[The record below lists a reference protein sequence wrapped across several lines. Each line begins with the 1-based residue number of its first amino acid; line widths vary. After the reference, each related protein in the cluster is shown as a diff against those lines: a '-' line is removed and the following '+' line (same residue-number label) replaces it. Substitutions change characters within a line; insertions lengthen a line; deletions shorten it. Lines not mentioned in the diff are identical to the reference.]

1 MAHWQT
7 PQSGPRKIY
16 GLNPTGQARKQA
28 KFIGRSGEVAAMAD
42 EVNPDELEIADEL
55 IAERRSEKPGET
67 PEDMT
72 AWQRP
77 ITAIIDVINYRAG
90 QIIALM
96 MVPLIVVVVFE
107 VFARNS
113 FIILSNAGFEE
124 FARSLGLGPT
134 LWVYDMSRMIA
145 GVMFMAAA
153 GYGLMRGVH
162 IRADFLYRN
171 WSDKT
176 QATVDAALYLLFFIP
191 SMILFTVVASKFWW
205 LAYSTG
211 ETLQIDSAWG
221 PLLWPARTAMPIG
234 GVLLLLQGL
243 PEIFRAFHKMGKE
256 REKLFVRFLPVY
268 VIVLAW
274 LMLAVFVPDVV
285 PGGAWFSDIMSAR
298 PSLSKPII
306 GLIMLGA
313 MLFVIFI
320 GFPISFTLI
329 FLGFVFGIWGLNFK
343 LTTLLMTLNTNST
356 MLNDQLM
363 AVPLFVLMG
372 IVMESAGLMERLFA
386 SIQMIMS
393 RVRGALFIAVL
404 IVSTIFAAATGI
416 VGASVTLLG
425 IMAGATMS
433 RSGYNVQLAAG
444 TITAG
449 GTLGI
454 LIPPSIM
461 LIVMGPVLEVSTL
474 DLFRGAFI
482 PGAILA
488 TLYLVYT
495 LGRCWINP
503 SLGPILGPEDQ
514 PDTSKYYGAEVA
526 LICMGVLTV
535 CRVFGLGIGGAFGSI
550 MPFGGLFVLIIVLA
564 FAYAAFKNLSV
575 LRIAVPIA
583 VLFHLYMLFANS
595 GEGLSATS
603 AIMAAFML
611 LLGFLASPIYK
622 ANASEDFFFSELW
635 TEFFAGLM
643 PPTILISFAL
653 GSILLGFATPAEAAA
668 MGAFGSIILAIAY
681 RKFTFPSFFDSLVK
695 ALEIT
700 VLIMF
705 LVAASNFFGA
715 QFSSLGTPRMMTEI
729 LLGLDMSPYMIL
741 LLVMALI
748 FLLGWP
754 LEWVPIVLI
763 VVPILLPTVAA
774 LDIHGL
780 SRYDLMVWFGILV
793 AVNLQTAWLSPPV
806 ALSAYFLKGVVPNW
820 DLKDIY
826 LGMMQFMLVQLT
838 GLILLLIFPQ
848 LVLWLPKYMGG

>member
-1 MAHWQT
+1 
-7 PQSGPRKIY
+7 
-16 GLNPTGQARKQA
+16 
-28 KFIGRSGEVAAMAD
+28 MAD
-42 EVNPDELEIADEL
+42 EPNPEDLEIADEL
-55 IAERRSEKPGET
+55 IAERRAEAPGET

-77 ITAIIDVINYRAG
+77 ITAVIDVVNYRAG
-90 QIIALM
+90 QIIALL
-96 MVPLIVVVVFE
+96 MVPLIAVVVYE
-107 VFARNS
+107 VFSRNS
-113 FIILSNAGFEE
+113 FAILQNAGFEDL
-124 FARSLGLGPT
+124 ARSLGLGPT
-134 LWVYDMSRMIA
+134 LWVYDTSRMIA
-145 GVMFMAAA
+145 GVLFMAAA

-171 WSDKT
+171 WSSKT
-176 QATVDAALYLLFFIP
+176 QATVDASLYLLFFMP
-191 SMILFTVVASKFWW
+191 SMIFFTIVASEFWW

-211 ETLQIDSAWG
+211 ETMAIDSAWG
-221 PLLWPARTAMPIG
+221 PLLWPARTAMPVG
-234 GVLLLLQGL
+234 GFLLMLQGI

-256 REKLFVRFLPVY
+256 RERWFVRALPVY
-268 VIVLAW
+268 LIALIWLILAIF
-274 LMLAVFVPDVV
+274 APNTV
-285 PGGAWFSDIMSAR
+285 PGGEWFSELMRAR
-298 PSLSKPII
+298 PGLDKPTI
-306 GLIMLGA
+306 GLIMLIA

-329 FLGFVFGIWGLNFK
+329 FLAFVFGIWGANFK

-372 IVMESAGLMERLFA
+372 IVMEAAGLMERLFA
-386 SIQMIMS
+386 SIQMIMA

-482 PGAILA
+482 PGALLA
-488 TLYLVYT
+488 SLYLLYT
-495 LGRCWINP
+495 LGRCWLNP
-503 SLGPILGPEDQ
+503 ELGPILAEEDQ
-514 PDTSKYYGAEVA
+514 PDTSKFYGAEVA
-526 LICMGVLTV
+526 LICLGVLTV
-535 CRVFGLGIGGAFGSI
+535 CRVFGLSLGGAFAGTV
-550 MPFGGLFVLIIVLA
+550 PFAGLIVLA
-564 FAYAAFKNLSV
+564 IVLGIAYAAYRRLNV
-575 LRIAVPIA
+575 LRIVLPIA
-583 VLFHLYMLFANS
+583 VLFHLYMIAVNMTD
-595 GEGLSATS
+595 G
-603 AIMAAFML
+603 AIPVWSTIFAAFTVL
-611 LLGFLASPIYK
+611 LAVLARPIYSRD
-622 ANASEDFFFSELW
+622 ADEGFYFSALW
-635 TEFFAGLM
+635 DEFFAGLM

-653 GSILLGFATPAEAAA
+653 GSILLGLATPAEAAA
-668 MGAFGSIILAIAY
+668 MGAFGAILLSIGY
-681 RKFTFPSFFDSLVK
+681 RKFTIPSFFDSLIK

-715 QFSSLGTPRMMTEI
+715 QFSALGTPKMMTEL
-729 LLGLDMSPYMIL
+729 LLGLDMSPYLIL
-741 LLVMALI
+741 ILVMSLI

-763 VVPILLPTVAA
+763 VVPILLPTVEA
-774 LDIHGL
+774 LDVYGL
-780 SRYDLMVWFGILV
+780 DRYDLMVWFGILV

-826 LGMMQFMLVQLT
+826 LGMMQFMLVQLL
-838 GLILLLIFPQ
+838 GLILLFIFPQ
-848 LVLWLPKYMGG
+848 LVLWLPEVMSGN

>member
-1 MAHWQT
+1 MAED
-7 PQSGPRKIY
+7 P
-16 GLNPTGQARKQA
+16 
-28 KFIGRSGEVAAMAD
+28 
-42 EVNPDELEIADEL
+42 NPDDLEIADEL
-55 IAERRSEKPGET
+55 IAERRSEAPGET

-77 ITAIIDVINYRAG
+77 ITAVIDVVNYRVG
-90 QIIALM
+90 QIIALLL
-96 MVPLIVVVVFE
+96 VPLIAVVVFE
-107 VFARNS
+107 VISRNAFS
-113 FIILSNAGFEE
+113 ILQNAGFEDL
-124 FARSLGLGPT
+124 ARTLNLGPT
-134 LWVYDMSRMIA
+134 LWVYDTSRMLA
-145 GVMFMAAA
+145 GVIFMAAA

-162 IRADFLYRN
+162 IRADFLYRF

-176 QATVDAALYLLFFIP
+176 QATVDALLYLLFFIP
-191 SMILFTVVASKFWW
+191 SMIFFTIVSSEFWW

-211 ETLQIDSAWG
+211 ETMQIDSAWG
-221 PLLWPARTAMPIG
+221 PLLWPARLAMPIG
-234 GVLLLLQGL
+234 AFLLTIQGI
-243 PEIFRAFHKMGKE
+243 PEIFRAFHKMGKDRE
-256 REKLFVRFLPVY
+256 RWFVRALPIY
-268 VIVLAW
+268 LIVIIWLVLAI
-274 LMLAVFVPDVV
+274 FTPDIV
-285 PGGAWFSDIMSAR
+285 PGGEWFTNLMSAR
-298 PSLSKPII
+298 PNLDKPTI

-320 GFPISFTLI
+320 GFPIAFTLI
-329 FLGFVFGIWGLNFK
+329 FLAFVFGIWGANFK

-372 IVMESAGLMERLFA
+372 IVMEAAGLMERLFA

-425 IMAGATMS
+425 IMAGATMT
-433 RSGYNVQLAAG
+433 RSGYDVRLAAG

-482 PGAILA
+482 PGALLA
-488 TLYLVYT
+488 SLYLIYT

-503 SLGPILGPEDQ
+503 SLGPILAEEDQ
-514 PDTSKYYGAEVA
+514 PDTSKFYGAEVA
-526 LICMGVLTV
+526 LICLGVLTL
-535 CRVFGLGIGGAFGSI
+535 CRVFGLGIGGTFAGLL
-550 MPFGGLFVLIIVLA
+550 PFGGLVVLLVAMAL
-564 FAYAAFKNLSV
+564 AYAAYKSV
-575 LRIAVPIA
+575 SILRIAVPIA
-583 VLFHLYMLFANS
+583 VLFHLYMIFANMS
-595 GEGLSATS
+595 DGGLP
-603 AIMAAFML
+603 IMSIVLGAFTAL
-611 LLGFLASPIYK
+611 LAYLGRPIFDK
-622 ANASEDFFFSELW
+622 ESSKDFYFSDLW
-635 TEFFAGLM
+635 NEFFAGLM

-668 MGAFGSIILAIAY
+668 MGAFGSILLSIGY
-681 RKFTFPSFFDSLVK
+681 RKFNIPGFFDSLVK

-715 QFSSLGTPRMMTEI
+715 EFSFLGTPKMMTEL
-729 LLGLDMSPYMIL
+729 LLGLDMSPYLVL
-741 LLVMALI
+741 LMVMGLI

-763 VVPILLPTVAA
+763 VVPILLPTVQA
-774 LDIHGL
+774 LEVHGL
-780 SRYDLMVWFGILV
+780 DRYDMMVWFGILV

-806 ALSAYFLKGVVPNW
+806 ALSAYFLKGVVPDW

-826 LGMMQFMLVQLT
+826 LGMMQFMLVQLI
-838 GLILLLIFPQ
+838 GLTLIFIFPQ
-848 LVLWLPKYMGG
+848 LVLWLPRVMAG

>member
-1 MAHWQT
+1 MA
-7 PQSGPRKIY
+7 
-16 GLNPTGQARKQA
+16 
-28 KFIGRSGEVAAMAD
+28 AD
-42 EVNPDELEIADEL
+42 EVNPEELEIADEL
-55 IAERRSEKPGET
+55 IAERRAEAPGET

-72 AWQRP
+72 PWQRP
-77 ITAIIDVINYRAG
+77 ITAAIDTINYRAG
-90 QIIALM
+90 QLIALL
-96 MVPLIVVVVFE
+96 MVPLIAVVVFE
-107 VFARNS
+107 VFSRNS
-113 FIILSNAGFEE
+113 FAILQNAGFAN
-124 FARSLGLGPT
+124 FARSIGLGPT
-134 LWVYDMSRMIA
+134 LWVYDTSRMIA
-145 GVMFMAAA
+145 GVLFMAGA

-176 QATVDAALYLLFFIP
+176 QATVDATLYLLFFMP
-191 SMILFTVVASKFWW
+191 SMIFFTVVASEFWW
-205 LAYSTG
+205 LAYSRS
-211 ETLQIDSAWG
+211 ETMQIDSAWG
-221 PLLWPARTAMPIG
+221 PLLWPARIAMPIG
-234 GVLLLLQGL
+234 GFLLMLQGI

-256 REKLFVRFLPVY
+256 RERWFVQVLPIY
-268 VIVLAW
+268 LIALIW
-274 LMLAVFVPDVV
+274 LVFAVFQPDLV
-285 PGGAWFSDIMSAR
+285 PGGEWFSDVMSAR
-298 PSLSKPII
+298 PNLSKPTI

-329 FLGFVFGIWGLNFK
+329 FLAFVFGIWGANFK
-343 LTTLLMTLNTNST
+343 LTTLLLTLNTNST

-372 IVMESAGLMERLFA
+372 IVMEAAGLMERLFA
-386 SIQMIMS
+386 SIQMIMA

-482 PGAILA
+482 PGALLA
-488 TLYLVYT
+488 SLYLLYT
-495 LGRCWINP
+495 LGRCWLNP
-503 SLGPILGPEDQ
+503 ELGPILAEEDQ
-514 PDTSKYYGAEVA
+514 PDTSKFYGAEVA
-526 LICMGVLTV
+526 LICLGVLTI
-535 CRVFGLGIGGAFGSI
+535 CRVFGLSLSGAFGGVI
-550 MPFGGLFVLIIVLA
+550 PFGGLIILVAILFVAYQAFRKLSILRIVL
-564 FAYAAFKNLSV
+564 
-575 LRIAVPIA
+575 PIA
-583 VLFHLYMLFANS
+583 VLFHVYMIFANT
-595 GEGLSATS
+595 GDGGGLPIWSTVL
-603 AIMAAFML
+603 AIFIAL
-611 LLGFLASPIYK
+611 LAFLARPIYHTD
-622 ANASEDFFFSELW
+622 AEDGFYFSALW
-635 TEFFAGLM
+635 DEFFAGLM

-653 GSILLGFATPAEAAA
+653 GSILLGLATPAEAAA
-668 MGAFGSIILAIAY
+668 MGAFGAILLSLAY
-681 RKFTFPSFFDSLVK
+681 RKFTVPSFFDSLIK

-715 QFSSLGTPRMMTEI
+715 EFSALGTPKMMTEL
-729 LLGLDMSPYMIL
+729 LLGLDMSPYLIL

-763 VVPILLPTVAA
+763 VVPILLPTVEA
-774 LDIHGL
+774 LDVYGL
-780 SRYDLMVWFGILV
+780 ERYDMMVWFGILV

-826 LGMMQFMLVQLT
+826 LGMMQFMLVQLL
-838 GLILLLIFPQ
+838 GLILLFLFPQ
-848 LVLWLPKYMGG
+848 LVLWLPAVMSGN

>member
-1 MAHWQT
+1 
-7 PQSGPRKIY
+7 
-16 GLNPTGQARKQA
+16 
-28 KFIGRSGEVAAMAD
+28 MAD
-42 EVNPDELEIADEL
+42 EPNPQDLEIADEL
-55 IAERRSEKPGET
+55 IAERRAEAPGET

-77 ITAIIDVINYRAG
+77 ITAAIDVLNYRAG
-90 QIIALM
+90 QLIALL
-96 MVPLIVVVVFE
+96 MVPLIAVVVYE

-113 FIILSNAGFEE
+113 FSILQNAGFGD
-124 FARSLGLGPT
+124 FAQSLGLGPT
-134 LWVYDMSRMIA
+134 LWVYDTSRMIA
-145 GVMFMAAA
+145 GVLFMAAA

-162 IRADFLYRN
+162 IRADFIYRF

-176 QATVDAALYLLFFIP
+176 QATVDATLYLLFFMP
-191 SMILFTVVASKFWW
+191 SMIFFTIVASQFWW
-205 LAYSTG
+205 LSFSTG
-211 ETLQIDSAWG
+211 ETMQIDSAWG
-221 PLLWPARTAMPIG
+221 PLLWPARIAMPIG
-234 GVLLLLQGL
+234 GFLLMLQGI
-243 PEIFRAFHKMGKE
+243 PEIFRAFHKMGKARE
-256 REKLFVRFLPVY
+256 RIFVRILPVY
-268 VIVLAW
+268 IIFIAW
-274 LMLAVFVPDVV
+274 LIMAIFAPGWV
-285 PGGAWFSDIMSAR
+285 PGGEWFTGMMKAS
-298 PSLSKPII
+298 PGLSKPTI
-306 GLIMLGA
+306 GLIMLAA

-320 GFPISFTLI
+320 GFPIAFTLI
-329 FLGFVFGIWGLNFK
+329 FLAFVFGIWGSNFK

-372 IVMESAGLMERLFA
+372 IVMEAAGLMERLFA
-386 SIQMIMS
+386 SIQMIMA

-433 RSGYNVQLAAG
+433 RSGYDVKLAAG

-482 PGAILA
+482 PGALLA
-488 TLYLVYT
+488 SLYLIYT
-495 LGRCWINP
+495 LGRCWLNP
-503 SLGPILGPEDQ
+503 SLGPILSEEDQ
-514 PDTSKYYGAEVA
+514 PDTSKFYGAEVA
-526 LICMGVLTV
+526 LICLGVLTL
-535 CRVFGLGIGGAFGSI
+535 CRIFGLAIGGSFAGL
-550 MPFGGLFVLIIVLA
+550 MPFGGLVVMVIALFIAHAAYRKLSILKIV
-564 FAYAAFKNLSV
+564 
-575 LRIAVPIA
+575 VPIA
-583 VLFHLYMLFANS
+583 VLFHLYMIVANM
-595 GEGLSATS
+595 GEGGLPIWS
-603 AIMAAFML
+603 IVFAAFIGL
-611 LLGFLASPIYK
+611 LAYLGRPI
-622 ANASEDFFFSELW
+622 FSNDAEGGFYFSDLW
-635 TEFFAGLM
+635 DEFFAGLM

-668 MGAFGSIILAIAY
+668 MGAFGAILLSIGY
-681 RKFTFPSFFDSLVK
+681 RKFSIPSFFDSLVK

-715 QFSSLGTPRMMTEI
+715 QFSALGTPKMMTEL
-729 LLGLDMSPYMIL
+729 LLGLDMSPYLVL

-763 VVPILLPTVAA
+763 VVPILLPTVEA
-774 LDIHGL
+774 LSVHGL
-780 SRYDLMVWFGILV
+780 ERYDLMVWFGILV

-826 LGMMQFMLVQLT
+826 LGMMQFMLVQLL
-838 GLILLLIFPQ
+838 GLILLFAFPQ
-848 LVLWLPKYMGG
+848 LVLWLPKVMGGG

>member
-1 MAHWQT
+1 MAEE
-7 PQSGPRKIY
+7 P
-16 GLNPTGQARKQA
+16 
-28 KFIGRSGEVAAMAD
+28 
-42 EVNPDELEIADEL
+42 NPDDLEIADEL
-55 IAERRSEKPGET
+55 IAERRAEAPGQT

-77 ITAIIDVINYRAG
+77 ITAAIDIINYRAG
-90 QIIALM
+90 QIIALLL
-96 MVPLIVVVVFE
+96 VPLIAVVVFE
-107 VFARNS
+107 VLSRNS
-113 FIILSNAGFEE
+113 FSILQNAGFEDL
-124 FARSLGLGPT
+124 ARSLNLGPT
-134 LWVYDMSRMIA
+134 LWVYDTSRMIA
-145 GVMFMAAA
+145 GVLFMAAA

-162 IRADFLYRN
+162 IRADFLYRY

-176 QATVDAALYLLFFIP
+176 QATVDASLYLLFFIP
-191 SMILFTVVASKFWW
+191 SMIFFTIVSAKFWW
-205 LAYSTG
+205 LAFSTG
-211 ETLQIDSAWG
+211 ETMQVDSAWG
-221 PLLWPARTAMPIG
+221 PLLWPARLAMPVG
-234 GVLLLLQGL
+234 AFLLAIQGI
-243 PEIFRAFHKMGKE
+243 PEIFRAFHKMGKARE
-256 REKLFVRFLPVY
+256 RWFVRALPIYLIFL
-268 VIVLAW
+268 LW
-274 LMLAVFVPDVV
+274 LVLAVFTPEIV
-285 PGGAWFSDIMSAR
+285 PGGAWFTDIMSAR
-298 PSLSKPII
+298 PSLDKPII

-320 GFPISFTLI
+320 GFPIAFTLI
-329 FLGFVFGIWGLNFK
+329 FLAFVFGIWGANFK

-433 RSGYNVQLAAG
+433 RSGYNVKLAAG

-482 PGAILA
+482 PGALLA
-488 TLYLVYT
+488 TLYLLYT
-495 LGRCWINP
+495 LGRCWLNP
-503 SLGPILGPEDQ
+503 SLGPVLAEEDQ
-514 PDTSKYYGAEVA
+514 PQTSRFYGAEVA
-526 LICMGVLTV
+526 LICLGVLTL
-535 CRVFGLGIGGAFGSI
+535 CRVFGLAIGGAFAGL
-550 MPFGGLFVLIIVLA
+550 MPFGGLVVMLAVLA
-564 FAYAAFKNLSV
+564 LAYAAYRNRSI
-575 LRIAVPIA
+575 LRIAVPMA
-583 VLFHLYMLFANS
+583 VLFHLYMIFANM
-595 GEGLSATS
+595 GDGLPIWS
-603 AIMAAFML
+603 MVFAAFIAL
-611 LLGFLASPIYK
+611 LAFLGRPIYDK
-622 ANASEDFFFSELW
+622 ENGDDFYFSDLW
-635 TEFFAGLM
+635 NEFFAGLM

-668 MGAFGSIILAIAY
+668 MGAFGAILLSIGY
-681 RKFTFPSFFDSLVK
+681 RKFSFPSFFDSLVK

-715 QFSSLGTPRMMTEI
+715 QFSALGTPKMMTEL
-729 LLGLDMSPYMIL
+729 LLGLEMSPYLIL

-763 VVPILLPTVAA
+763 VVPILLPTVEA
-774 LDIHGL
+774 LSVHGL
-780 SRYDLMVWFGILV
+780 DRYDLMVWFGILV

-826 LGMMQFMLVQLT
+826 LGMMQFMLVQLV
-838 GLILLLIFPQ
+838 GLILIFIFPQ
-848 LVLWLPKYMGG
+848 LVLWLPKVMG

>member
-1 MAHWQT
+1 MA
-7 PQSGPRKIY
+7 
-16 GLNPTGQARKQA
+16 
-28 KFIGRSGEVAAMAD
+28 AD
-42 EVNPDELEIADEL
+42 EPNPEELEIADEL
-55 IAERRSEKPGET
+55 IAERRAEAPGET

-90 QIIALM
+90 QLIALM
-96 MVPLIVVVVFE
+96 MVPLIVVVVYE
-107 VFARNS
+107 VLSRNS
-113 FIILSNAGFEE
+113 FSILQNAGFEDL
-124 FARSLGLGPT
+124 ARSLGLGPT
-134 LWVYDMSRMIA
+134 LWVYDTSRMIA
-145 GVMFMAAA
+145 GVLFMAGA

-162 IRADFLYRN
+162 IRADFLYRG
-171 WSDKT
+171 WTDKT
-176 QATVDAALYLLFFIP
+176 QATVDASLYLLFFMP
-191 SMILFTVVASKFWW
+191 SMIFFTIVSAEFWW
-205 LAYSTG
+205 LAFSRG
-211 ETLQIDSAWG
+211 ETMQIDSAWG
-221 PLLWPARTAMPIG
+221 PVLWPARLAMPVG
-234 GVLLLLQGL
+234 GFLLMLQGI

-256 REKLFVRFLPVY
+256 RERWFVRALPIY
-268 VIVLAW
+268 LIALTWLVLAIF
-274 LMLAVFVPDVV
+274 APDYV
-285 PGGAWFSDIMSAR
+285 PGGEWFTEIMKAR
-298 PSLSKPII
+298 PGLDKPTI

-329 FLGFVFGIWGLNFK
+329 FLGFVFGIWGANFK

-372 IVMESAGLMERLFA
+372 IVMEAAGLMERLFA
-386 SIQMIMS
+386 SIQTIMA

-433 RSGYNVQLAAG
+433 RSGYSVRLAAG

-474 DLFRGAFI
+474 DLFRGAFV
-482 PGAILA
+482 PGALLA
-488 TLYLVYT
+488 SLYLIYT
-495 LGRCWINP
+495 LGRCWLDP
-503 SLGPILGPEDQ
+503 SLGPILSEEDQ
-514 PDTSKYYGAEVA
+514 PDTSKFYGAEVA
-526 LICMGVLTV
+526 LICLGVLTI
-535 CRVFGLGIGGAFGSI
+535 CRIFGLGLGGTFGGLL
-550 MPFGGLFVLIIVLA
+550 PFGGLIALAITLFVAYQAYRKLA
-564 FAYAAFKNLSV
+564 V
-575 LRIAVPIA
+575 LRIIVPIA
-583 VLFHLYMLFANS
+583 ILFHLYMIFANIGDDGS
-595 GEGLSATS
+595 VSLWSIAF
-603 AIMAAFML
+603 AAFMIL
-611 LLGFLASPIYK
+611 LAVLGRPIYSK
-622 ANASEDFFFSELW
+622 EADENFYFSDLW
-635 TEFFAGLM
+635 DEFFAGLM

-668 MGAFGSIILAIAY
+668 MGAFGAILLSIGY
-681 RKFTFPSFFDSLVK
+681 RKFSIPSFFDSLIK

-715 QFSSLGTPRMMTEI
+715 EFSALGTPKMMTEL
-729 LLGLDMSPYMIL
+729 LLGLDMSPYLIL

-763 VVPILLPTVAA
+763 VVPILLPTVEA
-774 LDIHGL
+774 LSVHGL
-780 SRYDLMVWFGILV
+780 DRYDLMVWFGILV

-826 LGMMQFMLVQLT
+826 LGMMQFMLVQLL
-838 GLILLLIFPQ
+838 GLILLFIFPQ
-848 LVLWLPKYMGG
+848 LVLWLPAYMSGN

>member
-1 MAHWQT
+1 MA
-7 PQSGPRKIY
+7 
-16 GLNPTGQARKQA
+16 
-28 KFIGRSGEVAAMAD
+28 AD
-42 EVNPDELEIADEL
+42 EVNPEELEISDEL
-55 IAERRSEKPGET
+55 IAERRAEKPGET

-77 ITAIIDVINYRAG
+77 ITAAIDVLNYRAG
-90 QIIALM
+90 QLIALL
-96 MVPLIVVVVFE
+96 MVPLIAVVVFE
-107 VFARNS
+107 VVSRNAFS
-113 FIILSNAGFEE
+113 ILNDAGFGDL
-124 FARSLGLGPT
+124 ARSLGLGPT
-134 LWVYDMSRMIA
+134 LWVYDTSRMLA
-145 GVMFMAAA
+145 GVLFMAAA

-162 IRADFLYRN
+162 IRADFLYRA

-176 QATVDAALYLLFFIP
+176 QATVDATLYLLFFIP
-191 SMILFTVVASKFWW
+191 SMIFFSVVACQFWW
-205 LAYSTG
+205 LAFSTG
-211 ETLQIDSAWG
+211 ETLALDSAWG
-221 PLLWPARTAMPIG
+221 PVLWPARLAMPVG
-234 GVLLLLQGL
+234 GILLALQGI

-256 REKLFVRFLPVY
+256 RERVFVRLLPVY
-268 VIVLAW
+268 VIALLW
-274 LMLAVFVPDVV
+274 LVLAVFTPDIVQ
-285 PGGAWFSDIMSAR
+285 GGAWFTDLMSAR
-298 PSLSKPII
+298 PTLDKPTI

-329 FLGFVFGIWGLNFK
+329 FLAFVFGIWGANFK

-372 IVMESAGLMERLFA
+372 IVMEAAGLMERLFA
-386 SIQMIMS
+386 SIQMIMA

-433 RSGYNVQLAAG
+433 RSGYDVKLAAG
-444 TITAG
+444 CITAG

-482 PGAILA
+482 PGALLA
-488 TLYLVYT
+488 SLYLLYT
-495 LGRCWINP
+495 LGRCWLNA
-503 SLGPILGPEDQ
+503 SLGPILAEEDQ
-514 PDTSKYYGAEVA
+514 PDTSKFYGTEVA
-526 LICMGVLTV
+526 LICLGILTL
-535 CRVFGLGIGGAFGSI
+535 CRVFGLGLGGVFGAV
-550 MPFGGLFVLIIVLA
+550 PFGGLLVLA
-564 FAYAAFKNLSV
+564 GAAALAYLAYRKLSV
-575 LRIAVPIA
+575 LRIALPIA
-583 VLFHLYMLFANS
+583 VVFHLGMIFVNA
-595 GEGLSATS
+595 GESLPIWS
-603 AIMAAFML
+603 IVLAAFICL
-611 LLGFLASPIYK
+611 LAYLATPIYR
-622 ANASEDFFFSELW
+622 ADAEADFFFSDLW
-635 TEFFAGLM
+635 DEFFAGLM

-653 GSILLGFATPAEAAA
+653 GSILMGLATPAEAAA
-668 MGAFGSIILAIAY
+668 MGAFGAILLSVAY
-681 RKFTFPSFFDSLVK
+681 RKFTVPSFFDSLVK

-715 QFSSLGTPRMMTEI
+715 QFSALGTPKMMTEL
-729 LLGLDMSPYMIL
+729 LLGLEMSPYIVL

-763 VVPILLPTVAA
+763 VVPILLPTVES
-774 LDIHGL
+774 LDLYGL
-780 SRYDLMVWFGILV
+780 DRYDMMVWFGILV

-826 LGMMQFMLVQLT
+826 LGMMQFMLVQLF
-838 GLILLLIFPQ
+838 GLILLFLFPQ
-848 LVLWLPKYMGG
+848 LVLWLPEVMSGN

>member
-1 MAHWQT
+1 
-7 PQSGPRKIY
+7 
-16 GLNPTGQARKQA
+16 
-28 KFIGRSGEVAAMAD
+28 MAD
-42 EVNPDELEIADEL
+42 EPNPDDLEIADEL
-55 IAERRSEKPGET
+55 IAERRAEAPGET

-72 AWQRP
+72 PWQRP
-77 ITAIIDVINYRAG
+77 ITAAIDVINYRAG
-90 QIIALM
+90 QMIALL
-96 MVPLIVVVVFE
+96 MVPLIAVVVYE

-113 FIILSNAGFEE
+113 FAILQNAGFGE
-124 FARSLGLGPT
+124 FAQSLGLGPT
-134 LWVYDMSRMIA
+134 LWVYDTSRMIA
-145 GVMFMAAA
+145 GVLFMAAA

-162 IRADFLYRN
+162 IRADFIYRF
-171 WSDKT
+171 WAPKT
-176 QATVDAALYLLFFIP
+176 QATVDATLYLLFFMP
-191 SMILFTVVASKFWW
+191 SMIFFTIVASQFWW

-211 ETLQIDSAWG
+211 ETMQIDSAWG
-221 PLLWPARTAMPIG
+221 PLLWPARLAMPVG
-234 GVLLLLQGL
+234 GFLLMLQGI

-256 REKLFVRFLPVY
+256 RERLFVRVLPIY
-268 VIVLAW
+268 IIALAW
-274 LMLAVFVPDVV
+274 LILAIFAPGIV
-285 PGGAWFSDIMSAR
+285 PGGEWFTELMKAS
-298 PSLSKPII
+298 PSLSKPTI

-320 GFPISFTLI
+320 GFPIAFTLI
-329 FLGFVFGIWGLNFK
+329 FLAFVFGIWGSNFK

-372 IVMESAGLMERLFA
+372 IVMEAAGLMERLFA
-386 SIQMIMS
+386 SIQMIMA

-482 PGAILA
+482 PGALLA
-488 TLYLVYT
+488 SLYLIYT
-495 LGRCWINP
+495 LGRCWLNP
-503 SLGPILGPEDQ
+503 SLGPILAEEDQ
-514 PDTSKYYGAEVA
+514 PDTSRYYGAEVA
-526 LICMGVLTV
+526 LICLGVLTL
-535 CRVFGLGIGGAFGSI
+535 CRIFGLAMGGTFGGLL
-550 MPFGGLFVLIIVLA
+550 PFGGLIVMAIALA
-564 FAYAAFKNLSV
+564 VAYAAYRKLNI
-575 LRIAVPIA
+575 LRIMVPIA
-583 VLFHLYMLFANS
+583 VLFHLYMIVANMGDGGFPVWS
-595 GEGLSATS
+595 TVF
-603 AIMAAFML
+603 AAFIL
-611 LLGFLASPIYK
+611 LLAYLGRPIYGSD
-622 ANASEDFFFSELW
+622 AESGFYFSQLW
-635 TEFFAGLM
+635 DEFFAGLM

-668 MGAFGSIILAIAY
+668 MGAFGAILLSIGY
-681 RKFTFPSFFDSLVK
+681 RKFTIPSFFDSLVK

-715 QFSSLGTPRMMTEI
+715 EFSALGTPKMMTEL
-729 LLGLDMSPYMIL
+729 LLGLDMSPYLIL

-763 VVPILLPTVAA
+763 VVPILLPTVEA
-774 LDIHGL
+774 LSVHGL
-780 SRYDLMVWFGILV
+780 ERYDLMVWFGILV

-826 LGMMQFMLVQLT
+826 LGMMQFMLVQLL
-838 GLILLLIFPQ
+838 GLILLFAFPQ
-848 LVLWLPKYMGG
+848 LVLWLPSVMDGSN